1 VKHSYQIGGSRVC
14 ADAADLE
21 ATLAT
26 AHAAKERPLC
36 LCRDPGIPMY
46 VASLANRHLIKR
58 MPNTGSQHSPDCES
72 FEPPPELS
80 GLGEVSGTAIVE
92 DADTGATSL
101 KLDFSLTKTAGR
113 VAPVA
118 CGREADTVRTDGTKL
133 TLRGLLHYLWEEA
146 SLNRW
151 TPAMEGK
158 RRWYVVRK
166 ALLAAACSKSAKG
179 QALGARLFVPETFS
193 MENQQ
198 DIERRRTDS
207 LSQLYACTSK
217 KRELMLLVGE
227 VKAVNPAR
235 YGFKV
240 VIKHLPDLSFT
251 LDEQLARRM
260 EKRFKDELALWN
272 ADESTHLVVIAT
284 FGIGPAGMLAIEE
297 MAFMLTSANW
307 IPIEG
312 VHDLQ
317 LVSGLTQA
325 GRRFTRGLR
334 YNLASDR
341 PVATAVTTDTRPNP
355 VAMYVVA
362 PGATDAH
369 TAALMALIDESIFP
383 SWVWQVGIAPFP
395 PLPEVLGYQP
405 GPIDL
410 VPRDAADNV
419 ADDGAGVEDMEF
431 DHE

>member
-1 VKHSYQIGGSRVC
+1 MKHYYLIGGSRVC
-14 ADAADLE
+14 ADGADFKAMLAA
-21 ATLAT
+21 
-26 AHAAKERPLC
+26 AHTAKERPLC
-36 LCRDPGIPMY
+36 LCMDPGIPMY

-58 MPNTGSQHSPDCES
+58 MPNTGNQHSPDCES
-72 FEPPPELS
+72 FEPPIELS

-113 VAPVA
+113 AAPLA
-118 CGREADTVRTDGTKL
+118 GGMEADTVRTDGTKL

-166 ALLAAACSKSAKG
+166 ALLGAAFSKSAKG

-193 MENQQ
+193 MDHKQ
-198 DIERRRTDS
+198 DIERRRTDAFA
-207 LSQLYACTSK
+207 QLYASTSK

-227 VKAVNPAR
+227 VKAVIPAR

-251 LDEQLARRM
+251 LDEQLAKRM

-297 MAFMLTSANW
+297 MAFMLTSVNW

-312 VHDLQ
+312 VYDQQ
-317 LVSGLTQA
+317 LINTLTQA

-334 YNLASDR
+334 YNMASER

-362 PGATDAH
+362 PGATDTH
-369 TAALMALIDESIFP
+369 TAALKALIDESTFP
-383 SWVWQVGIAPFP
+383 SWVWQVGVVPFP
-395 PLPEVLGYQP
+395 PLPGVLGYQP
-405 GPIDL
+405 ESVDL
-410 VPRDAADNV
+410 TRRDVDDNAADDNV
-419 ADDGAGVEDMEF
+419 EEMEF